1 MSVAGRSV
9 TDGSFRVAA
18 RLTAT
23 AGDSRKLPARALAS
37 SRESTSIRSATSPA
51 QAPAKYFCCSSAE
64 RSSRAV
70 KNRSF
75 ARGFQVVMVGVRLGR
90 ICPHLSVREI
100 RAVCARK
107 KNDTRK
113 FVAKL
118 ETVAGVGTPTPGS
131 EYRPRPR
138 SARLG
143 TRFWGQL
150 FRQLAE
156 EPGSAQ
162 RPEAVGAA
170 RAEAPRLGPP
180 PVRQASQGAELDPP
194 ARLWVPAPPAPA
206 GP

>member
-90 ICPHLSVREI
+90 KCHHLSVREI

-107 KNDTRK
+107 KNDTQK
-113 FVAKL
+113 FVPKL
-118 ETVAGVGTPTPGS
+118 GLGDRILAGPGS
-131 EYRPRPR
+131 HAPAWERGIHDSGGNYFDNWRKIQARPSDQRRGCPPPRPATP
-138 SARLG
+138 SCA
-143 TRFWGQL
+143 
-150 FRQLAE
+150 
-156 EPGSAQ
+156 
-162 RPEAVGAA
+162 
-170 RAEAPRLGPP
+170 
-180 PVRQASQGAELDPP
+180 
-194 ARLWVPAPPAPA
+194 
-206 GP
+206 